1 MSLWGDFGIKF
12 ASYFH
17 TSRIARFLAIY
28 LLTLLISSRFIGRL
42 LGILWHSAV
51 LLHIWLCHQ
60 HSVALSMHTF
70 QLLLLEWV
78 TNTSISSPES
88 VQVRELLNKY
98 PYMEL
103 ENNAKRA
110 LLQALLCLVLQ
121 LYVGY
126 LFWRW
131 CDDLCDRKPSESQGP
146 VLSILLSPLPF
157 VFMTTEPYWKLSSKW
172 NFI

>member
-1 MSLWGDFGIKF
+1 
-12 ASYFH
+12 
-17 TSRIARFLAIY
+17 
-28 LLTLLISSRFIGRL
+28 
-42 LGILWHSAV
+42 
-51 LLHIWLCHQ
+51 
-60 HSVALSMHTF
+60 MHTF

-126 LFWRW
+126 LF
-131 CDDLCDRKPSESQGP
+131 
-146 VLSILLSPLPF
+146 
-157 VFMTTEPYWKLSSKW
+157 
-172 NFI
+172 